1 VKETMASWLV
11 LSLGVADLA
20 VLNLV
25 LAPRLSERRRPA
37 GPEAVDIAA
46 EARAIAPPP
55 APVPAASAP
64 LAPSAPPPPDRG
76 PSEAAPDIVFELGGS
91 EVPASRGADVRRL
104 AEELRAPGGRTLVL
118 RGHADRLGLASRNL
132 ALSRLRAESVQRLLG
147 VFGAPADRIV
157 VEAAGD
163 AEPASTE
170 DTPRGWA
177 RNRRVQL
184 HFR

>member
-1 VKETMASWLV
+1 VHATMASWLV

-25 LAPRLSERRRPA
+25 LAPRLAERQRAA
-37 GPEAVDIAA
+37 GPVEIAA
-46 EARAIAPPP
+46 EARPIPPPEAP
-55 APVPAASAP
+55 APVPAAAAP
-64 LAPSAPPPPDRG
+64 PAASPPPPDPG
-76 PSEAAPDIVFELGGS
+76 PAEAAPDIVFELGES
-91 EVPASRGADVRRL
+91 QVPASGAADARRL
-104 AEELRAPGGRTLVL
+104 ADALRAAGGRTLVL
-118 RGHADRLGLASRNL
+118 RGHADRLGSAARNL
-132 ALSRLRAESVQRLLG
+132 ALSRLRAENVRRLLG

-163 AEPASTE
+163 AEPASAE

-184 HFR
+184 LWR